1 MHFVLRKPSKT
12 VLKREKSDSGKSLPL
27 CQKYEKLSKDQID
40 ICKECEFRYICTDC
54 RAYIEDPE
62 NIYSKPLKCGYDPA
76 TNQWQEWSE
85 NPLKHKTIGFYKLKD
100 LFTTK

>member
-1 MHFVLRKPSKT
+1 MHFIPCQANKFVVKK
-12 VLKREKSDSGKSLPL
+12 EKKEFIKSLPL
-27 CQKYEKLSKDQID
+27 CQKYWKLSKDQID
-40 ICKECEFRYICTDC
+40 ICRECEFRYVCTDC

-85 NPLKHKTIGFYKLKD
+85 NPLKHKTISFYKLKD